1 MLMKEL
7 KAIAAMAKNRV
18 IGHRGAIP
26 WHIPDELR
34 WFKKVTTGQVIIM
47 GRKTFES
54 LGRPLPNRR
63 NIVLSRQGLTTTV
76 EGVEVVGGVEALVQ
90 LLESEEREVWVIG
103 GAEIYATLL
112 PFSSELL
119 LTEVPQEPEG
129 DAFFPPFEEGFVFRE
144 VVFEHPL
151 FTVRR
156 YLRR

>member
-1 MLMKEL
+1 MKEL

-63 NIVLSRQGLTTTV
+63 NIVLSLQGLTTTV

-112 PFSSELL
+112 PFCSELL

>member
-1 MLMKEL
+1 MKAL

-34 WFKKVTTGQVIIM
+34 WFKKVTTGQTIVM

-63 NIVLSRQGLTTTV
+63 NIVLSRRGLDSPV
-76 EGVEVVGGVEALVQ
+76 EGVETACDIASLERLLQRDEA
-90 LLESEEREVWVIG
+90 EREAWIIG
-103 GAEIYATLL
+103 GAEIYAALL
-112 PFSSELL
+112 PFCTELL
-119 LTEVPQEPEG
+119 LTEVPLEPEG
-129 DAFFPPFEEGFVFRE
+129 DAWFPEFEQEFAFSGVA
-144 VVFEHPL
+144 FEHPQ

-156 YLRR
+156 YVRR